1 VNVFNWR
8 SLTASGL
15 SLWLGVLVC
24 LLGCARPA
32 SAAAELRTS
41 VAGAVSCPDTD
52 GAAEDSCCQHGHNPT
67 SPESNHRAM
76 SCCPTETALIQKQ
89 SIAPALTH
97 VFVAV
102 LALLNV
108 DASNFV
114 FASASVGD
122 GVPWQAGRD
131 ILRQVHVL
139 RI

>member
-1 VNVFNWR
+1 
-8 SLTASGL
+8 
-15 SLWLGVLVC
+15 
-24 LLGCARPA
+24 
-32 SAAAELRTS
+32 
-41 VAGAVSCPDTD
+41 
-52 GAAEDSCCQHGHNPT
+52 
-67 SPESNHRAM
+67 M

-108 DASNFV
+108 DDFV